1 MLRYEEIPSKIK
13 AAHSPLGKRH
23 AAADRK
29 LAERDLTSGI
39 PVTFYVVEPFA
50 DRRGERAA

>member
-1 MLRYEEIPSKIK
+1 MKKFPARSKPHTLLSESGMPLRIESSLSEN
-13 AAHSPLGKRH
+13 
-23 AAADRK
+23 
-29 LAERDLTSGI
+29 LASGI